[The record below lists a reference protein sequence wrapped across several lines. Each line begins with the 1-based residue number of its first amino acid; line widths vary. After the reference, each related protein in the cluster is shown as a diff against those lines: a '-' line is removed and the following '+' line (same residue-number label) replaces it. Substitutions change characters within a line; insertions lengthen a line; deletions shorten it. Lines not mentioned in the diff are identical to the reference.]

1 MFDGGDG
8 CDGGG
13 VNIIFIPLFL
23 IVFES
28 IVNDDET
35 ETFCCC
41 CCCCCRESGLIKYE
55 SGSATVVV
63 GGRETDGGG
72 RKTCKLEGSTC
83 LILFVDETSSD
94 GFDLAR
100 FIGRCPADTSAD

>member
-23 IVFES
+23 IVFKS
-28 IVNDDET
+28 IVNDDE
-35 ETFCCC
+35 
-41 CCCCCRESGLIKYE
+41 
-55 SGSATVVV
+55 TVVV